1 MHIDKPTP
9 PAGRVVSE
17 STTIDDSKAS
27 FIDPLWR
34 AGKLL
39 VRALIAAR
47 SVSADHR
54 ERGKPNKDS

>member
-1 MHIDKPTP
+1 MHTDKPTP

-17 STTIDDSKAS
+17 STTMDDSKAS
-27 FIDPLWR
+27 FIGPLWR

-54 ERGKPNKDS
+54 ERGKPNENS

>member
-1 MHIDKPTP
+1 MHTDKPTP

-17 STTIDDSKAS
+17 STTMDDSKAS

-39 VRALIAAR
+39 VRALIAAK
-47 SVSADHR
+47 A
-54 ERGKPNKDS
+54 